1 MEKPPNCTEKR
12 ATTYTFTVAVVAV
25 VAAGAVVVEEETFIP
40 WRAPPCCRP
49 GSADI

>member
-1 MEKPPNCTEKR
+1 MEKPPNRTEKR
-12 ATTYTFTVAVVAV
+12 ATTYTYTVAVVAAV
-25 VAAGAVVVEEETFIP
+25 AVVVEEEIFIP